1 LTQRESLLQSGFLM
15 VLIIA
20 NWEQKIL
27 KVKNLQL
34 ETIAITSSIDLN
46 KLEEKIKQW

>member
-1 LTQRESLLQSGFLM
+1 V

-27 KVKNLQL
+27 KIKSLQL
-34 ETIAITSSIDLN
+34 EAISLAPKVN
-46 KLEEKIKQW
+46 LKKLEDKIKQW